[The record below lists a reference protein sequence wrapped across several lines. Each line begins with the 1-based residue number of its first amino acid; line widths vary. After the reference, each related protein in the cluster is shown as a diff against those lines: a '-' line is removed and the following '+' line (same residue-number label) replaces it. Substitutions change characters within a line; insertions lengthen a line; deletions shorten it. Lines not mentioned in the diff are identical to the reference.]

1 MFCDPNQKMVDNF
14 IGENPRPENDLLISE
29 DISKENDEVIK
40 ITCAKKHYLQSGNK
54 IALFKKDANLRTFCS
69 EVIDVVSD
77 KAFTLKGF
85 SDLDIGSYYVIKL
98 LSRRNHQE
106 RYVSVNTV
114 CKFKNFSTTHQ
125 ILCEINFSVVF
136 FNNSHRLKG

>member
-1 MFCDPNQKMVDNF
+1 MFCDPSQKMVDNF
-14 IGENPRPENDLLISE
+14 TGENPRPENDLLISE

-114 CKFKNFSTTHQ
+114 CKFKNFSTTQ

-136 FNNSHRLKG
+136 FNNSHRLIG